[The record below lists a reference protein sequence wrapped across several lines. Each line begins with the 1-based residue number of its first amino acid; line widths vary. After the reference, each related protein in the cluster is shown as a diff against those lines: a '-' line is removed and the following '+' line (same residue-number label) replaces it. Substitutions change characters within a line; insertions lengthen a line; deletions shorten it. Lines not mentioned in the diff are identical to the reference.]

1 MNAQRIQWR
10 SHMSQTVP
18 FEEGSY
24 LAERAFLVAPD
35 DAAVVIDEV
44 VINVFYDNRRNRL
57 MNGAGFIENY
67 LLVQM
72 HEESDEIDLLLDMG
86 GEFKYSLKKPILQ
99 SGKVFTPGVKA
110 SLKFTPT
117 RPLEP
122 IPEPEFDARVDRLK
136 FITD

>member
-1 MNAQRIQWR
+1 ME
-10 SHMSQTVP
+10 QTVP

-24 LAERAFLVAPD
+24 LAERAFLVAHN
-35 DAAVVIDEV
+35 DAAVAIDEV
-44 VINVFYDNRRNRL
+44 VINVFYDNRRNRQ

-72 HEESDEIDLLLDMG
+72 HEESDEMDLLLDMG
-86 GEFKYSLKKPILQ
+86 GEFKYTLKNPILQ

-122 IPEPEFDARVDRLK
+122 IPASEFDARAARLR
-136 FITD
+136 FATD

>member
-1 MNAQRIQWR
+1 
-10 SHMSQTVP
+10 MSQTVP

-24 LAERAFLVAPD
+24 LAERAFLVSSN
-35 DAAVVIDEV
+35 DAAVAIDEV
-44 VINVFYDNRRNRL
+44 VIKVFYDNRRNRQ

-72 HEESDEIDLLLDMG
+72 HDESDEIDLLLDMG
-86 GEFKYSLKKPILQ
+86 GEFKYALKNPNLQ

-110 SLKFTPT
+110 SIKFTPT
-117 RPLEP
+117 SPLEP
-122 IPEPEFDARVDRLK
+122 IPTPEFDARAARLK